1 MKEGKIMDQ
10 ELVNER
16 LFLKQNEKKYI
27 FDRKHENNRGD
38 IAGSAALAL
47 HKAIIGICGL
57 HSLEQAEQSM
67 NVQFRQQRAV
77 QTYYIIYHLFTCC
90 MLLDESYE
98 IVFSPRRGGQLNYGS
113 ELPELRKLPE
123 KPEEWNY
130 RKNKEMDLAVRIK
143 HGDIKQYCEEKRK
156 ANNQLPPFLQTI
168 YNAFI
173 CDNCSVFPF
182 EKADYIRDR
191 AIYRPSFVATK
202 TGTPIQ
208 TSKNVR
214 TQIDSLP
221 RSKKL
226 HEVVCTFLNDVWSIP
241 GDKYYPF
248 FMHLINSRVS
258 CPTEYAKGL
267 GYSWEQLSKAG
278 GSEID
283 ESVPSWVCQ
292 MMELYNPEELQL
304 YYDRYWKKVYE
315 DAKQRWFS

>member
-1 MKEGKIMDQ
+1 MDQ
-10 ELVNER
+10 KKIKER
-16 LFLKQNEKKYI
+16 LFLKKNEKKYV
-27 FDRKHENNRGD
+27 FYREHDSNRGD

-47 HKAIIGICGL
+47 HKSIIGICGL
-57 HSLEQAEQSM
+57 HSLEQAEQ
-67 NVQFRQQRAV
+67 NLKVHFRQQRAV

-90 MLLDESYE
+90 MLLDESYA
-98 IVFSPRRGGQLNYGS
+98 IVFSSRKDGQINYGS
-113 ELPELRKLPE
+113 ELAELRRMPE
-123 KPEEWNY
+123 KPEEWNL

-143 HGDIKQYCEEKRK
+143 HGDIKQYCEEKRNN
-156 ANNQLPPFLQTI
+156 NNQLPPFLQAI

-173 CDNCSVFPF
+173 CDNCSIFPF

-191 AIYRPSFVATK
+191 AIYRPSFIATK
-202 TGTPIQ
+202 TGIPIQ
-208 TSKNVR
+208 TSMNVR

-221 RSKKL
+221 RSEKL
-226 HEVVCTFLNDVWSIP
+226 YEIVCTFLNDVWSIP

-248 FMHLINSRVS
+248 VMQLINSRVS

-267 GYSWEQLSKAG
+267 EYSWEQLSEAG

-292 MMELYNPEELQL
+292 MMELYSPEELQF